1 MSVIVDF
8 MVVSDF
14 MGEDKAMA
22 EVNRQLDRTDTERH
36 QQFRKIPVDAHA
48 GGTKV
53 FCQDVWAGAFNH
65 LIPETIR
72 EALCAGGWRFPDAV
86 LVLEASGDYEI
97 DLRARSIE
105 ELRKVRDSFG
115 KIDSGAQDL

>member
-14 MGEDKAMA
+14 MGEDRAME
-22 EVNRQLDRTDTERH
+22 EVNRELERLDTERH
-36 QQFRKIPVDAHA
+36 QQFRKIPVDDHA
-48 GGTKV
+48 GGSKV

-65 LIPETIR
+65 LVPETIR
-72 EALCAGGWRFPDAV
+72 QALCAGGWKFPDAV

-97 DLRARSIE
+97 ELHATSIEDLRKRLEA
-105 ELRKVRDSFG
+105 
-115 KIDSGAQDL
+115 A

>member
-14 MGEDKAMA
+14 MGEDAAMA
-22 EVNRQLDRTDTERH
+22 KVNEVLDLVDTERH
-36 QQFRKIPVDAHA
+36 QQFRKIPVDDHA

-65 LIPETIR
+65 LAPSKIR
-72 EALCAGGWRFPDAV
+72 EALCVGDWHFPDAV

-97 DLRARSIE
+97 DLHAVSLA
-105 ELRKVRDSFG
+105 ELRMAKS
-115 KIDSGAQDL
+115 